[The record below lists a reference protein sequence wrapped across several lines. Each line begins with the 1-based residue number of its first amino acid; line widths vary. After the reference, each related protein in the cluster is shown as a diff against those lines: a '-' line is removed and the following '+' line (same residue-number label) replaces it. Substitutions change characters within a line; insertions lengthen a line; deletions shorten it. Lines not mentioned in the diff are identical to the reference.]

1 MPRAAL
7 ESACEKKVNAWYDAR
22 WPEMRTKLNLFGRRG
37 WPDQCYWIPGG
48 RPLLIEFKKKG
59 EVPRALQVYV
69 IETLKGNGYDVQVH
83 DDPEFAKSAVQRA
96 VDAVQEG

>member
-37 WPDQCYWIPGG
+37 WPDQCYWKIG
-48 RPLLIEFKKKG
+48 RAH
-59 EVPRALQVYV
+59 V
-69 IETLKGNGYDVQVH
+69 
-83 DDPEFAKSAVQRA
+83 
-96 VDAVQEG
+96 